1 MVGVFWGAF
10 VMREPQNHLANMEQ
24 LAKWHE
30 EGKIKAPITQMFP
43 LEKAADALDHI
54 LARKAVGK
62 IALTTS
68 FYKE

>member
-1 MVGVFWGAF
+1 
-10 VMREPQNHLANMEQ
+10 
-24 LAKWHE
+24 
-30 EGKIKAPITQMFP
+30 MFP

-68 FYKE
+68 FYKK